1 MALGVDTFKLAAKYP
16 KTKGLAL
23 SASFAVLLGLFSL
36 VSIPLP
42 LDLVPITLQVLG
54 VFLILSLL
62 GPRYGT
68 LSCLIYL
75 MFGAVGLPV
84 FHGGTSGISIILGP
98 TGGYLVSFP
107 IAALAGGFLSRRVD
121 STRKYDLL
129 KVVASFAVALAI
141 IYSLG
146 TVWLMEYLHLSPL
159 QAILSGIVPFI
170 GFDIVKAIVVTP
182 ISVRLR
188 ASRFDLPVNRISRV
202 TSAIPLA
209 KSSSEKELG

>member
-1 MALGVDTFKLAAKYP
+1 MAAKYP

-62 GPRYGT
+62 GPRYGS

-84 FHGGTSGISIILGP
+84 FHGGTSGVSIMLGP

-107 IAALAGGFLSRRVD
+107 IAALAGGFISRKVD
-121 STRKYDLL
+121 STRKSDLL
-129 KVVASFAVALAI
+129 RVVASFAVALVI

-146 TVWLMEYLHLSPL
+146 DVWLMEYLHLSPL

-170 GFDIVKAIVVTP
+170 GFDVVKAIVVTP

-188 ASRFDLPVNRISRV
+188 ASRFDLPVRSV
-202 TSAIPLA
+202 TNASSSVKL
-209 KSSSEKELG
+209 SSEKELA